1 MTEEKKEK
9 NISVDLVIK
18 YIEEGK
24 NILSVVSEPI
34 TEFDDNL
41 KELID
46 RLSSSLYFYEA
57 LGISAIQL
65 GIPKRVFL
73 IRADKDHF
81 VPFVNPE
88 ILETSEET
96 DTQKEGCLSFPGIF
110 IPVTRPK
117 KIKVK
122 YQEASGEEKI
132 IDLEGIHAR
141 CFLHECLFGNQKVV
155 TEKGL
160 VTIKEIVDKKLKIKV
175 LSFNEKLNILEY
187 KNVIGY
193 RALPNTEK
201 DWISVQFGKNQKSVR
216 CTPEHLFACIDD
228 PLFPSVRYEE
238 AKNLEGKFVL
248 TNTKHKLKNNIGNLF
263 GIDKLGVLIGC
274 FLGDGHIDRKGQFHF
289 VQGEKQ
295 LDYLNYKFNLLE
307 GIKITEG
314 RSGYSSNK
322 TYKFSIQ
329 INEQTKKLREL
340 GYMGSNK
347 VWFDQLYSLFSEM
360 SLAIWYMDDGTLTNK
375 GEHVICTDSF
385 SQEDVLKLIEML
397 KNKFNLNSFIYP
409 VNKLNKTYFRIR
421 IPRRE
426 SSKFCNLISKF
437 VPDSMLYKLP
447 EEWQTRSL
455 QFIEES
461 KLTYSLR
468 KVKDVFKL
476 KVPRYDSRL
485 YDISVED
492 NNNFFVD
499 EYLVHNCDHLNGVTF
514 LDHVSN
520 LVKES
525 VYKKMQKAKK
535 NGKLERDTLTLM
547 YLEALAE
554 DRAKEK
560 EKNNE

>member
-9 NISVDLVIK
+9 INVDLVIK

-24 NILSVVSEPI
+24 KILSVVSEPI
-34 TEFDDNL
+34 IDFDDKL

-81 VPFVNPE
+81 VPFINPE

-141 CFLHECLFGNQKVV
+141 CFIHE
-155 TEKGL
+155 
-160 VTIKEIVDKKLKIKV
+160 
-175 LSFNEKLNILEY
+175 
-187 KNVIGY
+187 
-193 RALPNTEK
+193 
-201 DWISVQFGKNQKSVR
+201 
-216 CTPEHLFACIDD
+216 H
-228 PLFPSVRYEE
+228 
-238 AKNLEGKFVL
+238 
-248 TNTKHKLKNNIGNLF
+248 
-263 GIDKLGVLIGC
+263 
-274 FLGDGHIDRKGQFHF
+274 
-289 VQGEKQ
+289 
-295 LDYLNYKFNLLE
+295 
-307 GIKITEG
+307 
-314 RSGYSSNK
+314 
-322 TYKFSIQ
+322 
-329 INEQTKKLREL
+329 
-340 GYMGSNK
+340 
-347 VWFDQLYSLFSEM
+347 
-360 SLAIWYMDDGTLTNK
+360 
-375 GEHVICTDSF
+375 
-385 SQEDVLKLIEML
+385 
-397 KNKFNLNSFIYP
+397 
-409 VNKLNKTYFRIR
+409 
-421 IPRRE
+421 
-426 SSKFCNLISKF
+426 
-437 VPDSMLYKLP
+437 
-447 EEWQTRSL
+447 
-455 QFIEES
+455 
-461 KLTYSLR
+461 
-468 KVKDVFKL
+468 
-476 KVPRYDSRL
+476 
-485 YDISVED
+485 
-492 NNNFFVD
+492 
-499 EYLVHNCDHLNGVTF
+499 DHLNGVTF